1 MKVTIKKGVYL
12 YMQDGFVR
20 KARAGDSIDVG
31 DDEAAR
37 MISHGTAVP
46 LSLREPEKPDTPIV
60 TAEGTEK
67 KDDYTKMKVGEL
79 RKLCEVGGAWGC
91 DRWTRDE
98 CIGFLT
104 TSEVPEDADSVPGG
118 EGTEDIIV

>member
-46 LSLREPEKPDTPIV
+46 ASVSPDTPIV

-67 KDDYTKMKVGEL
+67 KDDYTKMRVGEL
-79 RKLCEVGGAWGC
+79 RKLCEEGGAWGC

-104 TSEVPEDADSVPGG
+104 ASEVTEDADSAPCG